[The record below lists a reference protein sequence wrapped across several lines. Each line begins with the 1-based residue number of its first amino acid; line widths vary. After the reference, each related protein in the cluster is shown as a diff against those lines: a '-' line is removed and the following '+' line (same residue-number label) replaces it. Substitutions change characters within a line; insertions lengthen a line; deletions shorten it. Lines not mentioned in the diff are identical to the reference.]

1 MLKIFKKKRFW
12 VILVIILAV
21 VGFGIYKLLT
31 PKSAVEYTTEAVK
44 RGQLTQTVTATG
56 QVESAHEITLN
67 FKTPGK
73 ITYIGVK
80 EGDDVKAG
88 QDLARIDSGSIAAL
102 IKQYQANLAS
112 AQANLEKVKAGASAE
127 DINLTQEQLI
137 KAQNDYNNLVRES
150 ETQVEI
156 LKDKTVN
163 NLNNAIFTSQT
174 ALNTVF
180 GDLISTETTVYMLVM
195 DASLQSQ
202 VKSDYSVLKNGLSVL
217 RDEVIA
223 AQKSD
228 DQQFIIRA
236 SDDVKNFLSQLNS
249 YLDSSFNLADKIIIN
264 TTYTQTKKDTIK
276 SDISTQ
282 QTSNNT
288 SLTAVQTARA
298 NIINTADSYQSQILA
313 AANAVS
319 IAQASLDLKKAG
331 PRSFELASAE
341 AAVAQAQASLDK
353 TRADADDYVIRA
365 PIDGKIT
372 KVNYSMGETT
382 AAGGVA
388 IAMLSN
394 ERYEIKVDI
403 PESDIIKLAVGE
415 KVAIDLDAF
424 GSDHPFSGAVTFIDP
439 AQTIIKDVTYYKTT
453 VTFNQDSWSDQIKP
467 GMTANITIIAAEK
480 DGALYIPQRAVKIR
494 ETTLGEV
501 PKKYVEI
508 LVNSQPQ
515 ERDVEIGL
523 RGDNGLV
530 EIISGLAE
538 GEQVVTY
545 KKDSTK

>member
-12 VILVIILAV
+12 IILIIILAV
-21 VGFGIYKLLT
+21 VGFGIYKLAS
-31 PKSAVEYTTEAVK
+31 PKPAVEYTTETVK
-44 RGQLTQTVTATG
+44 RGKLTQTVSATG

-73 ITYIGVK
+73 ITYLGVK
-80 EGDDVKAG
+80 EGDNVKAG

-112 AQANLEKVKAGASAE
+112 AQANLEKVKAGASVE
-127 DINLTQEQLI
+127 DIKLTQEQLT
-137 KAQNDYNNLVRES
+137 KTQNDYNNLVRES
-150 ETQVEI
+150 KTQVDI
-156 LKDKTVN
+156 LKDKTIDS
-163 NLNNAIFTSQT
+163 LNNAVFTSQT
-174 ALNTVF
+174 ALNTVYRN
-180 GDLISTETTVYMLVM
+180 LINTETTVSMIVM
-195 DASLQSQ
+195 DIDLQNQ
-202 VKSDYSVLKNGLSVL
+202 VKSDYGILVNNLAAL
-217 RDEVIA
+217 RDEITA
-223 AQKSD
+223 AQKSY
-228 DQQFIIRA
+228 DQQLIAQA
-236 SDDVKNFLSQLNS
+236 SDDVKDFLSRLNS
-249 YLDSSFNLADKIIIN
+249 YLDSSFNLTDMIIVN

-288 SLTAVQTARA
+288 SLTAVQTARS
-298 NIINTADSYQSQILA
+298 NLINTADSYQSQILA

-353 TRADADDYVIRA
+353 TRADAEDYVIRA

-372 KVNYSMGETT
+372 QVNYSLGETT
-382 AAGGVA
+382 AVAEAA

-403 PESDIIKLAVGE
+403 PESDIIKLIVGE
-415 KVAIDLDAF
+415 KVTIDLDAF

-480 DGALYIPQRAVKIR
+480 DNALYIPQRAVKVR
-494 ETTLGEV
+494 ETTLGEA
-501 PKKYVEI
+501 PKKYVEV
-508 LVNSQPQ
+508 LVNGQAQ

-523 RGDNGLV
+523 RGDEGLV
-530 EIISGLAE
+530 EIIFGLNE

-545 KKDSTK
+545 KKDNTK